1 MPAAP
6 DRDDV
11 VAMLASLGAREP
23 AQVHERI
30 DSLEQVWLVHQ
41 VEQRYGVALDLSDDA
56 LAQMGTVAG
65 AVDVLREALNPSAG
79 ERETSV

>member
-1 MPAAP
+1 MPVAP

-56 LAQMGTVAG
+56 LARMGTVAG
-65 AVDVLREALNPSAG
+65 AVDVLREVLTPGGSDG
-79 ERETSV
+79 